1 MDDQW
6 ERDITHV
13 CEALKQINPR
23 FDKERFIQWINDIG
37 RAHPGK

>member
-13 CEALKQINPR
+13 CEALEQINPR
-23 FDKERFIQWINDIG
+23 FDKERFIEWINDLG
-37 RAHPGK
+37 RTHPGK